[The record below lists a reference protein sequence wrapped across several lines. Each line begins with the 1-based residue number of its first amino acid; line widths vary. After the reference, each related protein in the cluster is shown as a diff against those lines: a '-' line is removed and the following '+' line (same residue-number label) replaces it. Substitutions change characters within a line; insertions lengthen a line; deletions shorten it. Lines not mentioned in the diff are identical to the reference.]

1 MMTRTMRRIA
11 GSLVDV
17 LLMAGPAWAADFT
30 FSRLADWTTLTF
42 SGVSVTVVPSQTA
55 LMARVNGLRA
65 GRDDAADG
73 FWVSTGWPD
82 QTLTANHF
90 PQLGTAT
97 SIVGP
102 TLLSAS
108 TSLVT
113 TGMVAQFGWITV
125 GPATIGRHCNLSQS
139 VTIGVSAH
147 GDKHGCPT
155 IGDHVYLAPGA
166 NVFGKVTVGHYVK
179 ISANAVIYPD
189 IPNMAVVAMKPG
201 FEILSINGN
210 QP

>member
-1 MMTRTMRRIA
+1 MTRTMRRIV
-11 GSLVDV
+11 GSLVGI
-17 LLMAGPAWAADFT
+17 LLMAGPAWAADSPST
-30 FSRLADWTTLTF
+30 AWLNWATLTF
-42 SGVSVTVVPSQTA
+42 SGVSVTVAPSQTA
-55 LMARVNGLRA
+55 LMALFSGLGA

-73 FWVSTGWPD
+73 FWVSTGWLD
-82 QTLTANHF
+82 QTLTTNHF
-90 PQLGTAT
+90 PQLRTAT
-97 SIVGP
+97 SIAGP

-113 TGMVAQFGWITV
+113 TGMVAQFGGITV
-125 GPATIGRHCNLSQS
+125 GPATIGRHCNLSQGI
-139 VTIGVSAH
+139 TIGASGH

-166 NVFGKVTVGHYVK
+166 KVFGKIAVGHYVK
-179 ISANAVIYPD
+179 IGANAVIYPD

-201 FEILSINGN
+201 SEILSMNGN

>member
-1 MMTRTMRRIA
+1 MTRTMRRIA
-11 GSLVDV
+11 GSLVGV

-30 FSRLADWTTLTF
+30 STAWLDWTTLTF
-42 SGVSVTVVPSQTA
+42 SGVSVTVALSQAAQMA
-55 LMARVNGLRA
+55 LVSGLGA

-113 TGMVAQFGWITV
+113 TSIGAQFGGITV
-125 GPATIGRHCNLSQS
+125 GPATIGRHCNLSQG
-139 VTIGVSAH
+139 VTIGVSGH

-155 IGDHVYLAPGA
+155 IGAHVYLAPGA
-166 NVFGKVTVGHYVK
+166 KVFGKITVGHYVK
-179 ISANAVIYPD
+179 IGANAVIYPD
-189 IPNMAVVAMKPG
+189 TPNMAVVVMKPG
-201 FEILSINGN
+201 FEILPMNGN
-210 QP
+210 QS

>member
-1 MMTRTMRRIA
+1 
-11 GSLVDV
+11 
-17 LLMAGPAWAADFT
+17 MAGPAWAADFT
-30 FSRLADWTTLTF
+30 STAWLNWTALTF
-42 SGVSVTVVPSQTA
+42 IRVSVTVAPSQTA
-55 LMARVNGLRA
+55 QMALVSGLGP

-82 QTLTANHF
+82 QMLTTNHF

-97 SIVGP
+97 SITGP

-113 TGMVAQFGWITV
+113 TGMVAQFGGITV
-125 GPATIGRHCNLSQS
+125 GPASIGRHCYLSQG
-139 VTIGVSAH
+139 VTIGASGQ

-155 IGDHVYLAPGA
+155 IGDYVYLAPGA
-166 NVFGKVTVGHYVK
+166 KVFGKITAGHYVK
-179 ISANAVIYPD
+179 IGANAVIYAD
-189 IPNMAVVAMKPG
+189 IPNMAEVAMKPG